1 MTGTSSDR
9 RFSVVF
15 AAIALAGFA
24 LRVFPFLGP
33 GGAWAYKVDY
43 DEGVYFSAAA
53 YLFEGAWPYRDFV
66 FVHPPGHLAFLA
78 LTSAWTK
85 GFLGLTGAFALSR
98 WIAALLGLANIVL
111 VGRLVRGA
119 TGHDAAALFAAA
131 LYATYPEVVAVER
144 GPFLEPALN
153 FACLGMTLSLLRASE
168 EGSTYRPAFLAIGGA
183 LAGLAVSIKLW
194 ALAWWLGAAA
204 GLHLLGSRRDVVIF
218 FRAALVVLAVIVLP
232 FAVRGLIPFATEV
245 GLFHAWRP
253 ADGLVSRA
261 ARIEQIVALR
271 HLASPLL
278 ALLLVG
284 WTLVK
289 RTPAQLIPVR
299 VAGIAWVFTLAAFF
313 ASKAYW
319 AQYNA
324 HLVASEAVLAGVA
337 LSLLFHDGPTRARV
351 VANVSLAA
359 LLVVSLGVSVFHA
372 IRRSAGTDE
381 HLTIARAYFKDAAD
395 CIFTF
400 EPSWCLAAGRL
411 PPRLEGAPLIID
423 PYADQLLTA
432 LRDGRRFASAD
443 EAFAANPVLPPVLE
457 RCRYVVPGPRGLK
470 QLSPIAEERLER
482 THSLTNTAGLQL
494 WERL

>member
-9 RFSVVF
+9 RFSLAL

-33 GGAWAYKVDY
+33 EGAWAYKVDY

-98 WIAALLGLANIVL
+98 WVAALLGLANLVL
-111 VGRLVRGA
+111 VGHLVRRA
-119 TGHDAAALFAAA
+119 TGHHAAALFAAA
-131 LYATYPEVVAVER
+131 LYATYPEAVAVER
-144 GPFLEPALN
+144 GPFLEPLLN
-153 FACLGMTLSLLRASE
+153 LACLGMTLSLLRASE
-168 EGSTYRPAFLAIGGA
+168 EGSTYRPASLAIGGA

-218 FRAALVVLAVIVLP
+218 FRSALVVLAAIVLP
-232 FAVRGLIPFATEV
+232 FALRGLVPFATEV

-261 ARIEQIVALR
+261 DRVEQIIALR

-278 ALLLVG
+278 ALLLAG
-284 WTLVK
+284 WALVK
-289 RTPAQLIPVR
+289 RAPAQLLAVR
-299 VAGIAWVFTLAAFF
+299 VTGVAWALTLAAFF

-337 LSLLFHDGPTRARV
+337 LSLLFRAGPARAA
-351 VANVSLAA
+351 ANAALAV
-359 LLVVSLGVSVFHA
+359 LLVVSLGVSIFHA
-372 IRRSAGTDE
+372 VRRSAGTDA
-381 HLTIARAYFKDAAD
+381 HLSVARASFKDAAD

-400 EPSWCLAAGRL
+400 EPAWSLAAGRL
-411 PPRLEGAPLIID
+411 PPRLDGVPLVID

-470 QLSPIAEERLER
+470 QLSPLAEERLER
-482 THSLTNTAGLQL
+482 THSLVNTAGLQR